1 MTNRSLTSTG
11 GGPVAV
17 VLYLLL
23 ACCAPALA
31 EAANH
36 APTIS
41 GTPAT
46 IAYVGKY
53 YVFRPK
59 AADADGNTLRFSI
72 RNKPGWA
79 TFDASTG
86 RLAGTPGSGNVAT
99 YGDIAIS
106 VTDGIATTRLAPF
119 SITVRANTAPSISGV
134 PKSTAVVGKAY
145 SFRPKAS
152 DADGNTLR
160 FSIRNKPAWARFDSL
175 TGRLYGTPASSHVG
189 TYSSIS
195 IGVSDGIVT
204 RRLPVFSITVRTNV
218 APKISGAPATSATP
232 GAVYEFTPVASDAD
246 GDALRFSIRNRP
258 AWATFDPASGR
269 LRGTP
274 SAAQAGTYS
283 SISIGVSDG
292 FVTTRLPAFSITV
305 GGAAERSVR
314 LSWTPPS
321 LNTDGSP
328 LTDLAEFRVF
338 YGQVSG
344 RYDYSLRTGSPTI
357 TGMEIEGLTPGTW
370 YFAVKAVSSR
380 GVESDFS
387 REANKTLF

>member
-1 MTNRSLTSTG
+1 LASTG

-17 VLYLLL
+17 VLYLIL
-23 ACCAPALA
+23 ACCMPALA

-36 APTIS
+36 PPTIS

-79 TFDASTG
+79 TFDATTG
-86 RLAGTPGSGNVAT
+86 RLSGTPRSGDVAT
-99 YGDIAIS
+99 YGNIGIS

-119 SITVRANTAPSISGV
+119 SITVKGNTAPTISGA
-134 PKSTAVVGKAY
+134 PKATAVVGKSY
-145 SFRPKAS
+145 SFRPSAY
-152 DADGNTLR
+152 DADGNALK
-160 FSIRNKPAWARFDSL
+160 FSIRNKPVWANFDPL

-189 TYSSIS
+189 TYASIS

-204 RRLPVFSITVRTNV
+204 RRLPLFSITVRTNV
-218 APKISGAPATSATP
+218 APKISGVPATTAAP
-232 GAVYEFTPVASDAD
+232 GVAYAFAPVASDAD
-246 GDALRFSIRNRP
+246 GDALRFNIRNKP

-274 SAAQAGTYS
+274 SSAQAGTYS
-283 SISIGVSDG
+283 NISIGVSDG

-305 GGAAERSVR
+305 GGATDRTVR
-314 LSWTPPS
+314 LSWSPPT

-357 TGMEIEGLTPGTW
+357 TAMEIQGLTPGTW
-370 YFAVKAVSSR
+370 YFSVKAVTSR

-387 REANKTLF
+387 REANKTLL

>member
-1 MTNRSLTSTG
+1 M
-11 GGPVAV
+11 
-17 VLYLLL
+17 
-23 ACCAPALA
+23 PALA
-31 EAANH
+31 EAANRP
-36 APTIS
+36 PTIS

-53 YVFRPK
+53 YVFRPT

-79 TFDASTG
+79 TFDAATG
-86 RLAGTPGSGNVAT
+86 RLAGTPGSGSVAT
-99 YGDIAIS
+99 YGDIRIS
-106 VTDGIATTRLAPF
+106 VTDGLATTQLAPF
-119 SITVRANTAPSISGV
+119 SITVKGNAAPTISGV
-134 PKSTAVVGKAY
+134 PKTTAVVGKAY
-145 SFRPKAS
+145 SFRPGAS

-160 FSIRNKPAWARFDSL
+160 FSIRNKPVWASFDPL

-189 TYSSIS
+189 TYTGIS

-204 RRLPVFSITVRTNV
+204 RRLPLFSITVRTNV
-218 APKISGAPATSATP
+218 APKISGIPATNATA
-232 GAVYEFTPVASDAD
+232 GAVYEFVPVASDAD
-246 GDALRFSIRNRP
+246 GDALRFSIRNKP

-274 SAAQAGTYS
+274 SSTQAGTYS

-305 GGAAERSVR
+305 GGATDRTVR
-314 LSWTPPS
+314 LSWSPPT

-344 RYDYSLRTGSPTI
+344 QYDYSLRTGSPAI
-357 TGMEIEGLTPGTW
+357 TAMEIQGLTPGTW
-370 YFAVKAVSSR
+370 YFSVKAVTSR

-387 REANKTLF
+387 REANKTLL